1 MTRKDIAGAHST
13 LQALVT
19 INASREVAAP
29 LSKVWQV
36 VSDVDNEPQYWHG
49 TKTVKNISSEGNTIE
64 RQVTIAFKDSLCR
77 QTVVLD
83 PEKSVNI
90 TITEG
95 PMKGTKNITLTSQGS
110 STRID
115 VAWDVKLTG
124 FLGMFSGMVKK
135 HIAEGTEEALDRIT
149 KAVE

>member
-1 MTRKDIAGAHST
+1 MVA
-13 LQALVT
+13 
-19 INASREVAAP
+19 INTSRELAAP

-36 VSDVDNEPQYWHG
+36 VSDVDNEPEYWHG
-49 TKTVKNISSEGNTIE
+49 TKTVKNISRTGNTIE

-77 QTVVLD
+77 QTVVLE

-95 PMKGTKNITLTSQGS
+95 PMRGTKKITLTPQRSA
-110 STRID
+110 TRID
-115 VAWDVKLTG
+115 VAWDVKLAG

-135 HIAEGTEEALDRIT
+135 HIAEGTDDALDRIA